1 MSRHLIRYI
10 ILSFIFSFSLTGGAQ
25 TVVDSL
31 KRRLS
36 GADNLSD
43 SLILLYNIYDSSP
56 RSLKGEAIEG
66 LYEFASRCAD
76 YKTIYDVLKE
86 GAVLYADN
94 DSMQKILASRAEK
107 LPDNP
112 QKQSTL
118 VYMNV
123 IATSN
128 LVRSLTQDER
138 EDRVRDYLGLHKKTE
153 GYDLY
158 ERIEYLFQLC
168 TYLRLSTEGELL
180 TNYFQELQTL
190 IDSLPDSEL
199 DLKYLFYTQAANN
212 YLSNGMI
219 PEAVAA
225 NKTLLD
231 LTEQLDE
238 RHASQSRTFINY
250 DMPAFVCY
258 RRLLL
263 CHDVLGKDEVDKY
276 YSKMLSLFDR
286 NPNLQKLSGEK
297 DRATINY
304 LMAQKRY
311 GQAIPLIKEQLNDSS
326 LAPEDQMYLVEALM
340 KAAEA
345 VGNKEDLLMALEM
358 SNDMLKDRIEKKASE
373 SYKDLQMIY
382 EVNDLKGTN
391 EELRFT
397 NQQIVINRH
406 KERLTYGIICLVVL
420 SVLLVF
426 VFVLYRRSKQLTSN
440 LTKSNT
446 MVIEERDALQRAQ
459 KDLIEARDKAKTA
472 NHIRND
478 FINNMGHEIRNP
490 LEAIVEYSKL
500 VADCADPNKREYIKR
515 FADIIT
521 INTDLLL
528 MLVNDVL
535 DLPSL
540 ESAKFSIRMMKSSV
554 QKICNVAIDNVR
566 RHIKRGINLVFVNAG
581 QPDTIIVT
589 DPYRVEQVLL
599 NLLMNAG
606 KFTEEGTITLEYTI
620 SSMHDKMMFAVTDTG
635 IGIPQGKE
643 DVIFS
648 RFWQLDSAT
657 PGTGLGLYIS
667 RLLANMLGGTLVLD
681 NDYRTGAKFIFTI
694 PIS

>member
-1 MSRHLIRYI
+1 
-10 ILSFIFSFSLTGGAQ
+10 
-25 TVVDSL
+25 
-31 KRRLS
+31 
-36 GADNLSD
+36 
-43 SLILLYNIYDSSP
+43 
-56 RSLKGEAIEG
+56 
-66 LYEFASRCAD
+66 
-76 YKTIYDVLKE
+76 
-86 GAVLYADN
+86 
-94 DSMQKILASRAEK
+94 
-107 LPDNP
+107 
-112 QKQSTL
+112 
-118 VYMNV
+118 MNV

-326 LAPEDQMYLVEALM
+326 VAPEDQMYLVEALM